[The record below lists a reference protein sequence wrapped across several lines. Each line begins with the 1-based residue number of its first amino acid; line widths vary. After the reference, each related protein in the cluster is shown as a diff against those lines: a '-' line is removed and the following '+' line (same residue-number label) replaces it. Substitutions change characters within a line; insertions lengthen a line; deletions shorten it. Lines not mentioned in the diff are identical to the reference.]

1 MSRTALAVTAVFCLA
16 TALTACGPAPGNTLP
31 VVTGS
36 FGTDPLISLPA
47 AKPPGGLVVRTLS
60 AGSGPMV
67 RPGDTANRCISGRCR
82 GSK

>member
-16 TALTACGPAPGNTLP
+16 TAVTACGPAPGNTLP

-47 AKPPGGLVVRTLS
+47 ATLVFVIDVLAATH
-60 AGSGPMV
+60 G
-67 RPGDTANRCISGRCR
+67 
-82 GSK
+82 